1 MFCSFLLQTACHFV
15 HRVALMP
22 MCDKMAVFLFNR
34 EYTSLFSL
42 NKTNAV
48 AFCAWSSI
56 KGKKNIFFRQK
67 KCKIFFYIEKMCNFA
82 PHLGIG
88 LWCNGNTADSG
99 PAFPGSSPG
108 SPTIKV
114 LLLQNLFL
122 SFIGCVVVKKGFFIY
137 KMYIISYICRNITNA
152 E

>member
-1 MFCSFLLQTACHFV
+1 MFCSFLLQTACHLAFRAV
-15 HRVALMP
+15 LLP
-22 MCDKMAVFLFNR
+22 MYDKMAVSLFNR

-56 KGKKNIFFRQK
+56 KGKKNIFFQQK
-67 KCKIFFYIEKMCNFA
+67 NRKIFFYIEKMCNFA

-108 SPTIKV
+108 SPTIEV

-122 SFIGCVVVKKGFFIY
+122 CLLSATWLLKKVSL
-137 KMYIISYICRNITNA
+137 YIKCI
-152 E
+152 

>member
-1 MFCSFLLQTACHFV
+1 MLQTACHFV
-15 HRVALMP
+15 LRVALMP
-22 MCDKMAVFLFNR
+22 MCDKMAVSLFNR

-56 KGKKNIFFRQK
+56 KGKKNTFFQQK
-67 KCKIFFYIEKMCNFA
+67 NRKTFFYIEKMCNFA

-108 SPTIKV
+108 SPTIEV
-114 LLLQNLFL
+114 LLSQNLFFV
-122 SFIGCVVVKKGFFIY
+122 SFIGNVVVKKSFFVY
-137 KMYIISYICRNITNA
+137 KMYIISYLCQKYYKY
-152 E
+152 